1 MSSAW
6 GLSWGNAWALAWNL
20 LSPTP
25 TPDGG
30 GAGGPRYSDI
40 KAYRKHLL
48 TLSRAAESRFKDVKE
63 ALVNDDKEAP
73 VEVRKIVAAAK
84 KLAIEEVKPDNE
96 YEIQRAILGFI
107 SNAIVKL
114 DFLLASAIEKRQA
127 EEAEEELIVLMAL
140 V

>member
-1 MSSAW
+1 MAGIFSRFIFN
-6 GLSWGNAWALAWNL
+6 NAIFN
-20 LSPTP
+20 TGEI
-25 TPDGG
+25 TPDDGQPG
-30 GAGGPRYSDI
+30 GAGGPMHSDY
-40 KAYRKHLL
+40 KTYRKRLL
-48 TLSRAAESRFKDVKE
+48 AISRAAESRFQEAKDLLVKE
-63 ALVNDDKEAP
+63 ETKAP
-73 VEVRKIVAAAK
+73 VEVQRIVAVAR